1 LLERNKRN
9 VISKEQYKTR
19 EEFKKMAEE
28 ELGPE
33 KKEDPKD
40 KAYESRRDRKKED
53 SFDYKPYDS
62 KPAKKEDSFDYK
74 PYDSIE
80 DRRRRND
87 SYDRDYR
94 TPSDEKRKQ
103 PIESP
108 ERNKIEIG
116 KYDSF
121 SNQGSRDYNSPEPVK
136 KALKKPDPIK
146 APEPVKMTRKKDSYE
161 EEEKPKEGRAFGVF
175 DRQDSYEEMIEKP
188 KKNFVES
195 KNVSKAPIDENN
207 LQQDLLIITLKTI
220 IKNQKEKIQVLED
233 EKKELDS
240 TNMDKDKKIRE
251 LEEKIDDLETMG
263 KLKEF
268 TGDNTV
274 DVAHLDE
281 KLKNID
287 DYLDGIKYN
296 PEQNKLIEDII
307 KKNQEYND
315 ISKENAN
322 AMSKLRNNISNLKS
336 TLNTL
341 NVGD

>member
-1 LLERNKRN
+1 M
-9 VISKEQYKTR
+9 ISKEQYKTR
-19 EEFKKMAEE
+19 EDFKKMVEE
-28 ELGPE
+28 EIEPE
-33 KKEDPKD
+33 KKDDYKD
-40 KAYESRRDRKKED
+40 KPYESRREKDKKKEE

-62 KPAKKEDSFDYK
+62 KPVKKDRSYDYDA
-74 PYDSIE
+74 YDSIE

-87 SYDRDYR
+87 SYNRDYR
-94 TPSDEKRKQ
+94 TPSNEKRKQ

-121 SNQGSRDYNSPEPVK
+121 SNQGSRDYNSPEKVK
-136 KALKKPDPIK
+136 NALKPQEPIK
-146 APEPVKMTRKKDSYE
+146 LTHKKDSFEEEKVKEGRAYGVFDRKDSYE
-161 EEEKPKEGRAFGVF
+161 
-175 DRQDSYEEMIEKP
+175 DMMEKP

-195 KNVSKAPIDENN
+195 KNVSKAPIDEGN
-207 LQQDLLIITLKTI
+207 LEQDLLIVTMKMI
-220 IKNQKEKIQVLED
+220 IKNQREKIEILEE
-233 EKKELDS
+233 EKKELEA
-240 TNMDKDKKIRE
+240 TNDGKDKKINE